1 MLHLLHSDS
10 SGYSF
15 WQHLPSSLWF
25 YSTMKAPRKQEEKAY
40 ARRFRL
46 GARARKGH
54 KGRRA
59 HSTTTSTTTAASNSD
74 VGLRH
79 CYDVPYGGV
88 VVDQHLH
95 ETTSVFDT
103 AAVVTEV
110 SFWIILSN

>member
-1 MLHLLHSDS
+1 
-10 SGYSF
+10 
-15 WQHLPSSLWF
+15 
-25 YSTMKAPRKQEEKAY
+25 MKAPRKQEEKAY
-40 ARRFRL
+40 AWVSLDWARL
-46 GARARKGH
+46 VLQVKATKAGGH
-54 KGRRA
+54 
-59 HSTTTSTTTAASNSD
+59 STTSTTTAAASDSD

-110 SFWIILSN
+110 SFWISDWELYKCASRYIILQYW

>member
-1 MLHLLHSDS
+1 MVTVFGSVCPHF
-10 SGYSF
+10 G
-15 WQHLPSSLWF
+15 
-25 YSTMKAPRKQEEKAY
+25 STMKAPRKQEKAY

-46 GARARKGH
+46 GARFAKATKAG
-54 KGRRA
+54 G
-59 HSTTTSTTTAASNSD
+59 HSTTTTTAAASSD

-79 CYDVPYGGV
+79 CYDVPYGV

-110 SFWIILSN
+110 SFWISN

>member
-46 GARARKGH
+46 GARVAKATKAG
-54 KGRRA
+54 G
-59 HSTTTSTTTAASNSD
+59 HSTTTTTTAAASSD

-110 SFWIILSN
+110 SFWIGN

>member
-1 MLHLLHSDS
+1 
-10 SGYSF
+10 
-15 WQHLPSSLWF
+15 
-25 YSTMKAPRKQEEKAY
+25 MKAPRKQEEKAY
-40 ARRFRL
+40 ARVSLDWARL
-46 GARARKGH
+46 VLQVKATKAGG
-54 KGRRA
+54 
-59 HSTTTSTTTAASNSD
+59 HSTTGTTTAAASDSD

-110 SFWIILSN
+110 SFWISD